1 MSQPRREPL
10 REPLEHLHTELGNAD
25 PDASNES
32 LEALKRDTET
42 TLEHPDPHVA
52 VAEDPSYRTRL
63 EETVE
68 RFEASHPGVTRA
80 ARNVLEVL
88 TANGL

>member
-1 MSQPRREPL
+1 MSQPL
-10 REPLEHLHTELGNAD
+10 RDPLEHLHTELDKAN
-25 PDASNES
+25 PDES
-32 LEALKRDTET
+32 DETLSTLKRDTQT
-42 TLEHPDPHVA
+42 TLAHPDPHVV
-52 VAEDPSYRTRL
+52 VAADPTYRTRL

-68 RFEASHPGVTRA
+68 RFEASHPEVTRA

>member
-1 MSQPRREPL
+1 MSQPL
-10 REPLEHLHTELGNAD
+10 RDPLEHLHTELDKAN
-25 PDASNES
+25 PDASDES
-32 LEALKRDTET
+32 LETLKHSTKT
-42 TLEHPDPHVA
+42 TLEHPDPHTA
-52 VAEDPSYRTRL
+52 LAEDATFRTRL

-68 RFEASHPGVTRA
+68 RFEASHPDVARA

>member
-1 MSQPRREPL
+1 MSQPL
-10 REPLEHLHTELGNAD
+10 RDPLEQLHTELGKAN
-25 PDASNES
+25 PDESDES
-32 LEALKRDTET
+32 LSTLKRDTKT
-42 TLEHPDPHVA
+42 TLEHPDPHA
-52 VAEDPSYRTRL
+52 ALAEDPGYKTRL
-63 EETVE
+63 EEAVE

>member
-1 MSQPRREPL
+1 MSQL
-10 REPLEHLHTELGNAD
+10 REPLEHLHTELDNANSEE
-25 PDASNES
+25 AHES
-32 LEALKRDTET
+32 LSMLQQDTKK
-42 TLEHPDPHVA
+42 TLEHPDPHVVIA
-52 VAEDPSYRTRL
+52 SNPNYRTRL
-63 EETVE
+63 EDTVE